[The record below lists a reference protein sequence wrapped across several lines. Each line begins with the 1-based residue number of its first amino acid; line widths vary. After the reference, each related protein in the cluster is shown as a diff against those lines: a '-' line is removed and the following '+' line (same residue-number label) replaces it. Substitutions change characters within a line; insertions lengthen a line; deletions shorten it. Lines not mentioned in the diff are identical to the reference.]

1 LKKHHLLLPFA
12 LLALAFG
19 LVACG
24 GSDESD
30 EDKVI
35 DVIETS
41 VTGNDP
47 ANCKEL
53 LTQAFLEQTELE
65 QGGQAVKSCE
75 ASAKDTSDDP
85 DSVKV
90 SEVEV
95 DGAAAS
101 ANVAFTGGGFDGQTI
116 SLALVEE
123 DGDWKLDE
131 MTGFAKF
138 NQEKLA
144 NAFEE
149 AFSEEDGNPQLVTCF
164 GETIRGLSKG
174 QAEEIVIGGS
184 SRPVEEVAEG
194 CIEGLEE

>member
-1 LKKHHLLLPFA
+1 LKKLQLLLPLA

-41 VTGNDP
+41 VTGSDP
-47 ANCKEL
+47 ADCKEL
-53 LTQAFLEQTELE
+53 ATQAFLEQTELE
-65 QGGQAVKSCE
+65 QGPEAVKSCE

-85 DSVKV
+85 DSVEV

-95 DGAAAS
+95 DGAVAT
-101 ANVAFTGGGFDGQTI
+101 ANVAFTGGGFDGQVI
-116 SLALVEE
+116 SVSLVEE
-123 DGDWKLDE
+123 DGDWKLNE

-138 NQEKLA
+138 DQEKLA
-144 NAFEE
+144 SAFEE
-149 AFSEEDGNPQLVTCF
+149 AFSDEDGAPQLVTCF

-184 SRPVEEVAEG
+184 PQPIEEVAEG